1 MCGREAGLQAQG
13 RIVTVERLAG
23 LTQCRK
29 RIAEQRVRGR
39 ACWVLLDVTAD
50 RRDAL
55 HRASSL
61 HFDDR
66 AQQQSLR
73 LISLL
78 PQDLMAQ
85 RFGALQLTL
94 LGQLE
99 RIANTGSEK
108 IGIGSHRVSG
118 MRHK

>member
-1 MCGREAGLQAQG
+1 
-13 RIVTVERLAG
+13 
-23 LTQCRK
+23 
-29 RIAEQRVRGR
+29 
-39 ACWVLLDVTAD
+39 
-50 RRDAL
+50 
-55 HRASSL
+55 
-61 HFDDR
+61 
-66 AQQQSLR
+66 
-73 LISLL
+73 LL